1 VRAIDARPE
10 LAQRLY
16 RLLASEAPGADVR
29 RVAEFLNAKERPT
42 AVDAIA
48 QEFLLSMGPEAVP
61 VAQGTCL
68 QLISDL
74 ERKLQRRVVVV
85 GSQLLSVLQ
94 HSSRVA
100 SLEDLQA
107 QEAAAAQAAAVAR
120 ESTPMAWAALSE
132 EARRIARTVASLVQQ
147 AGDDTFEVSC
157 IDVID
162 GEVDADVERATTIQK
177 QEHMGS
183 TLTRT
188 LEAAAVQRRPA
199 RLRVPLSSF
208 DLQTAH
214 KVTGGCLTATPSG
227 RPNGEGCACREVV
240 LLKRICHSR
249 VRPVRSA
256 LVHTASAA
264 GPAAGTMPTAS
275 AAAALS
281 ASSEPFGEWVSV
293 IGGDSG
299 VGAAKEALLDGAL
312 AVLLLS
318 RSDAKAEAETDGKA
332 EAEGG
337 AKAELARRELL
348 LRAELE
354 VTERAAHVARGEH
367 AQAISAISA
376 ELDGLK
382 KAMMKMEV
390 EQCNELERQRLRAQ
404 ADAETRAARRELE
417 SQLSSLRAQAASARS
432 ELQSAQQELSRSR
445 EARGLLEEKLSK
457 ERDANATW
465 QAHRD
470 EQLAALRG
478 RLITRTEQMLQIGQQ
493 LDSATSANATGAG
506 RCTPPAPV
514 GSSATSPVPRLRPRG
529 PRRLW
534 PRWQPSS

>member
-1 VRAIDARPE
+1 
-10 LAQRLY
+10 
-16 RLLASEAPGADVR
+16 
-29 RVAEFLNAKERPT
+29 
-42 AVDAIA
+42 
-48 QEFLLSMGPEAVP
+48 M
-61 VAQGTCL
+61 
-68 QLISDL
+68 
-74 ERKLQRRVVVV
+74 
-85 GSQLLSVLQ
+85 
-94 HSSRVA
+94 
-100 SLEDLQA
+100 
-107 QEAAAAQAAAVAR
+107 
-120 ESTPMAWAALSE
+120 
-132 EARRIARTVASLVQQ
+132 
-147 AGDDTFEVSC
+147 
-157 IDVID
+157 
-162 GEVDADVERATTIQK
+162 ERATTIQK

-390 EQCNELERQRLRAQ
+390 EQVRAPSLLGRFQLCVLPTPTLPPSSDHPRARIPTCQCNELERQRLRAQ

-432 ELQSAQQELSRSR
+432 ELQSVRGPGHSPTALTSASDCAPNGHRPHQAQQELSRSR

-465 QAHRD
+465 QVSFPR
-470 EQLAALRG
+470 ELARSELNHDSDATPNPWANPIPSPLSPLR
-478 RLITRTEQMLQIGQQ
+478 RRPT
-493 LDSATSANATGAG
+493 ATSSSRHCAAG
-506 RCTPPAPV
+506 
-514 GSSATSPVPRLRPRG
+514 
-529 PRRLW
+529 
-534 PRWQPSS
+534 